1 MSKVKSELVTDYHC
15 ANPDCDVL
23 FDARRARLGY
33 YLCMQCGETA
43 AKHIAAK
50 HHTILP
56 LHKQGYMAFT
66 GADAREVA
74 KQINPKRTA

>member
-1 MSKVKSELVTDYHC
+1 MPKRATEYPC

-23 FDARRARLGY
+23 FAKARADLGY
-33 YLCMQCGETA
+33 ATCLSCGEHN
-43 AKHIAAK
+43 AKQFATK

-66 GADAREVA
+66 GNDAREVA
-74 KQINPKRTA
+74 KQINPKRTT

>member
-1 MSKVKSELVTDYHC
+1 MGKVKSELLTDSGC
-15 ANPDCDVL
+15 VICDAL
-23 FDARRARLGY
+23 YPRKRAELGY
-33 YLCMQCGETA
+33 HTCMQCGEA
-43 AKHIAAK
+43 MAKKIAAK

-74 KQINPKRTA
+74 KQINPKRTT

>member
-1 MSKVKSELVTDYHC
+1 MSKVKSELLTDYPC

-23 FDARRARLGY
+23 FDVRRARLGY

-74 KQINPKRTA
+74 KQINPKLTA

>member
-1 MSKVKSELVTDYHC
+1 MGKLKSELLTEYPC
-15 ANPDCDVL
+15 ANPECDVL
-23 FDARRARLGY
+23 FDSRRAELGY
-33 YLCMQCGETA
+33 RLCMKCGEDA
-43 AKHIAAK
+43 AKKVAAK

-74 KQINPKRTA
+74 KQINPKRTT